1 MTGKKASEEEID
13 KMIETGES
21 ENIFQKAI
29 MEQGR
34 GHVSVF
40 PEPPHLA
47 ASASY
52 ALLDTKS
59 TFKVGQ
65 RFIVSCHED
74 ASSCLRLRL
83 DQPSKKQCTTW
94 RFEKLFS
101 LVSLSCQA
109 QVNSGQCLPV
119 TMHGRIKIEDP
130 CQWPASEAA
139 RLLGH
144 RPLHFAGM
152 AEAIVCMFST
162 IWPRV

>member
-119 TMHGRIKIEDP
+119 TMHGRSGLP
-130 CQWPASEAA
+130 MQAWLP
-139 RLLGH
+139 GH
-144 RPLHFAGM
+144 QFKHFAGM
-152 AEAIVCMFST
+152 AEAIVCMIPT